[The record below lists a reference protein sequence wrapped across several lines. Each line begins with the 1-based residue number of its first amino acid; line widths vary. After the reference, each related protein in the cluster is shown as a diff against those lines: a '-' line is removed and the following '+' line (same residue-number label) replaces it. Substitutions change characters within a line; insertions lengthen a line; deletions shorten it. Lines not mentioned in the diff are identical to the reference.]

1 MIKYKDALKKY
12 NEGSDKWC
20 MPRKGS
26 EDYLKIRS
34 MMNKISKTSNIS
46 HKAIIKMKDK
56 LDLLN
61 VSGRNNNCF
70 FNSIYLIL
78 KETNNFKLKS
88 GSYLRKYLYKTFLKK
103 DMIKKTIKKFMTYL
117 ELAQTYIND
126 GMSVEDTA
134 EMLSVNRREIKSLK
148 EAKIKKI
155 DLNKQ
160 DEIENLLEK
169 HFKISGRMPS
179 QPEMSLAIDYI
190 KNNYNI
196 VVLSIILN
204 SGNDKT
210 LDIMN
215 NYYKNKDDINL
226 RETMKIEII
235 NKVRRR
241 IGEKLE
247 NVMKATG
254 SSRLLHSANKYN
266 YGVIITDNTHYQ
278 LLKINNKVINSIT
291 DLSNFI
297 ESHDNLFSFSK
308 TDVRSRSSS

>member
-1 MIKYKDALKKY
+1 
-12 NEGSDKWC
+12 
-20 MPRKGS
+20 
-26 EDYLKIRS
+26 
-34 MMNKISKTSNIS
+34 
-46 HKAIIKMKDK
+46 
-56 LDLLN
+56 
-61 VSGRNNNCF
+61 
-70 FNSIYLIL
+70 
-78 KETNNFKLKS
+78 
-88 GSYLRKYLYKTFLKK
+88 
-103 DMIKKTIKKFMTYL
+103 MIKKTIKKFMTYL

-126 GMSVEDTA
+126 GMSDEDTA

-169 HFKISGRMPS
+169 HFKVSGRMPS

-215 NYYKNKDDINL
+215 NYYRNKDDINL

-297 ESHDNLFSFSK
+297 ESHNNLFSFSK